1 LAQHDITT
9 KFPYVHQI
17 TFNNAEPASKSFTPC
32 FGIFSN
38 TCGKSPSIP
47 SIQPYCLKKV
57 ERDDKRASTIGSL
70 LREQLEQQQKL
81 LKGAEKDAAVTEAL
95 NEVYYKFS
103 EHNATIVAEY
113 KKEIDLLKNKNT
125 THQSKDVENNEL
137 KAKAAE
143 DAAKIAQLNSQITE
157 LSCIVVFLLQPYG
170 LKLKM
175 LH

>member
-1 LAQHDITT
+1 LSQ
-9 KFPYVHQI
+9 
-17 TFNNAEPASKSFTPC
+17 KSR
-32 FGIFSN
+32 
-38 TCGKSPSIP
+38 
-47 SIQPYCLKKV
+47 

-70 LREQLEQQQKL
+70 LREQLEQEQKL
-81 LKGAEKDAAVTEAL
+81 LKGAEKDAAVTKAL
-95 NEVYYKFS
+95 NEVYYKFG

-113 KKEIDLLKNKNT
+113 KKEIDSLKNKNT
-125 THQSKDVENNEL
+125 TLQSKDVAENNEL

-157 LSCIVVFLLQPYG
+157 LSCIMVFLVQPYG